1 MPNTRK
7 IKVKIS
13 KKFVEALL
21 MPKTQKLEDSKLHWF
36 WNITTQWYFFPIL
49 WFTLALL
56 YSIIF
61 FHYVSDVIGVALLLF
76 PLALAAISEPT
87 IIISSRNLIVPILYD
102 LVLIVL
108 ISTIVYYKLKKNK
121 ILKFGVISAFFW
133 ILLPFLILV
142 VARILNRKASSLL
155 ILY

>member
-13 KKFVEALL
+13 KKFVEASLT
-21 MPKTQKLEDSKLHWF
+21 PKTQKLEDSTLHWF
-36 WNITTQWYFFPIL
+36 WNIATQWYFFPIL

-61 FHYVSDVIGVALLLF
+61 FYYISDVVGVALLLF
-76 PLALAAISEPT
+76 PLALATISEPT

-102 LVLIVL
+102 LALIIL
-108 ISTIVYYKLKKNK
+108 ISTIVYYKLKKNR
-121 ILKFGVISAFFW
+121 ILKLGVISALFW
-133 ILLPFLILV
+133 IVLPFLILV
-142 VARILNRKASSLL
+142 IVRILSNKAPSLI
-155 ILY
+155 ILH